1 MKIDAT
7 QPARIELVLPS
18 LHAGQERIVREAR
31 RFNVL
36 ACGRRFGK
44 TILGIDFLVDKALDG
59 YPVGW
64 FSPQYPM
71 LIEVWKEIKRLTL
84 PLHSRVSAQEHRIE
98 LITGGVIDCWS
109 LAAADSARGRKYAR
123 VVIDEAAMVP
133 GLDDAWQA
141 VIRPTLTD
149 YQGDAY
155 FLSTPKGLNFFH
167 ACYARGIDPA
177 QTEWAAWHA
186 LTTDN
191 PYIDPAEVDAA
202 RRELPEQIFRQE
214 YLAEFLQNDGAV
226 FRNIDA
232 CLTSDPTTP
241 DDHKGHTMVA
251 GVDWG
256 QKNDFTA
263 ISVVC
268 QTCKR
273 EVALDRFHKIE
284 WAFQRARL
292 TEIIRDWRVQAVIAE
307 SNSIGQPNL
316 EALIREGLPV
326 RGFETTGSSKSPLI
340 QSLALALEREECRWI
355 ANETARLE
363 LLAYEATISKTTGR
377 VSYSAPDGGHDD
389 TVMARALAWKATLE
403 GALGNA
409 Y

>member
-1 MKIDAT
+1 VKISAT
-7 QPARIELVLPS
+7 PQVKIEVTLPT
-18 LHAGQERIVREAR
+18 LHPGQRRIVDEAR

-44 TILGIDFLVDKALDG
+44 TMLGIDLLIDRALDG

-71 LIEVWKEIKRLTL
+71 LVDVWKEIKRLTL
-84 PLHSRVSAQEHRIE
+84 PLQARVSVQEHRIE

-109 LAAADSARGRKYAR
+109 LAAVDSARGRKYAR

-133 GLDDAWQA
+133 NLDDAWQA
-141 VIRPTLTD
+141 VIRPTLSD

-167 ACYARGIDPA
+167 QCYSRGMDPS
-177 QTEWAAWHA
+177 QGDWMAWHA
-186 LTTDN
+186 KTTDN
-191 PYIDPAEVDAA
+191 PYISPDEVETA
-202 RRELPEQIFRQE
+202 RQELPEQVFQQE
-214 YLAEFLQNDGAV
+214 YLAEFLQNEGAV
-226 FRNIDA
+226 FRGIDE
-232 CLTSDPTTP
+232 CLTNDPTTP
-241 DDHKGHTMVA
+241 EQHAGHETVA

-256 QKNDFTA
+256 QQNDFTA
-263 ISVVC
+263 ISVIC
-268 QTCKR
+268 RTCRR
-273 EVALDRFHKIE
+273 EVALDRFNRIE

-292 TEIIRDWRVQAVIAE
+292 TEIIREWKVTAVIAE

-316 EALIREGLPV
+316 EALILEGLPV
-326 RGFETTGSSKSPLI
+326 RGFETTSASKSPLI
-340 QSLALALEREECRWI
+340 QSLALALERRECRWL

-363 LLAYEATISKTTGR
+363 LLAYEASVNKTTGR
-377 VSYSAPDGGHDD
+377 ISYSAPSGGHDD
-389 TVMARALAWKATLE
+389 TVMARALAWKACLE
-403 GALGNA
+403 GGFGNA